1 MVPKFILLSDGSPA
15 AWWEDPMAP
24 EAIVASFLR
33 SEIGFQ
39 LSNVDEF
46 LRAIDE
52 VEEGRTPSWLWHGNN
67 FSLQIE
73 PSRCLI
79 KDHYPDLIEGQIN
92 QVVVAPSIFRTI
104 LADYFAF
111 VSKHGLPQE
120 SSPSTG
126 CGENISG
133 NQPSSELQ
141 GRS

>member
-52 VEEGRTPSWLWHGNN
+52 WKKGELPRGRGTATTSPFRSNPADA
-67 FSLQIE
+67 S
-73 PSRCLI
+73 S
-79 KDHYPDLIEGQIN
+79 
-92 QVVVAPSIFRTI
+92 RTI
-104 LADYFAF
+104 IL
-111 VSKHGLPQE
+111 
-120 SSPSTG
+120 T
-126 CGENISG
+126 
-133 NQPSSELQ
+133 
-141 GRS
+141 